1 MNKLKGEEIT
11 NIDFNIK
18 ETMIFVNINITISLK
33 LIIFRKI

>member
-11 NIDFNIK
+11 NIGFNIK